1 MHVSKKNIVPM
12 TLLILRRVWRFL
24 MALWLRT
31 DRAELGL
38 IAAGVAFFGF
48 LAIFPAIAA
57 IIALWGFAADP
68 AVLRDQIEP
77 LRQFLPAD
85 AFSVLSGQ
93 VEALIS
99 TNSGKL
105 GLSSLLSLMFALWS
119 ARAGVAALIRGLN
132 AIHHLPNRDGF
143 WHQLRAVVLTLVLIA
158 LVLMA
163 MLSAVAG
170 PLLAR
175 FLPIGT
181 GTALLLELVNLALG
195 FTLVTLA
202 IAATYRLGPNAA
214 RAPRIF
220 TRGLFIALI
229 LWGLVSRGF
238 VLYLANF
245 NTYNEVYGS
254 IGAIVAL
261 LVWFYLS
268 AYAVLL
274 GAAYDAERAA
284 RRRAR
289 QSDVPA
295 RSRNVSKG
303 LTTGRQTEG
312 ASLIHNDNSE
322 N

>member
-1 MHVSKKNIVPM
+1 MQHRYAIN
-12 TLLILRRVWRFL
+12 LLRPLVVLRQIWRFL
-24 MALWLRT
+24 MALWART

-77 LRQFLPAD
+77 LRQFLPTD
-85 AFSVLSGQ
+85 AFAVLSGQ

-99 TNSGKL
+99 TNSGQL
-105 GLSSLLSLMFALWS
+105 GLSSLVSLLFALWS
-119 ARAGVAALIRGLN
+119 ARAGVAALIRGMN

-143 WHQLRAVVLTLVLIA
+143 WHQLRAVVLTLVLVA

-163 MLSAVAG
+163 MFSAVIG

-175 FLPIGT
+175 LLPIGT
-181 GTALLLELVNLALG
+181 GTALLLELVNIGLSLV
-195 FTLVTLA
+195 FVTLA
-202 IAATYRLGPNAA
+202 IAAIYRLGPNGN

-229 LWGLVSRGF
+229 LWAAVSRGF
-238 VLYLANF
+238 VVYLANF
-245 NTYNEVYGS
+245 NTYNQVYGS
-254 IGAIVAL
+254 IGAIAAL
-261 LVWFYLS
+261 LMWFYLS

-284 RRRAR
+284 GKRAR
-289 QSDVPA
+289 RGDHVLFQ
-295 RSRNVSKG
+295 KY
-303 LTTGRQTEG
+303 
-312 ASLIHNDNSE
+312 
-322 N
+322 

>member
-1 MHVSKKNIVPM
+1 MQHRYASFVLRPLV
-12 TLLILRRVWRFL
+12 ILRKIWRFL
-24 MALWLRT
+24 MALWQRT

-77 LRQFLPAD
+77 LRQFLPND
-85 AFSVLSGQ
+85 AFTVMSRQ
-93 VEALIS
+93 VEALIA
-99 TNSGKL
+99 TNSGSL
-105 GLSSLLSLMFALWS
+105 GLSSLISLLFALWS
-119 ARAGVAALIRGLN
+119 ARAGVAALIRGMN

-143 WHQLRAVVLTLVLIA
+143 WHQLRAVVLTLVLVS

-163 MLSAVAG
+163 MFAAVIG

-175 FLPIGT
+175 ILPIGS
-181 GTALLLELVNLALG
+181 GTALILDLVNLGLSLA
-195 FTLVTLA
+195 FVTLA
-202 IAATYRLGPNAA
+202 IAAIYRLGPNRS

-229 LWGLVSRGF
+229 LWALVSRGF

-254 IGAIVAL
+254 IGAIAAL
-261 LVWFYLS
+261 LMWFYLS

-284 RRRAR
+284 GRTAR
-289 QSDVPA
+289 
-295 RSRNVSKG
+295 
-303 LTTGRQTEG
+303 
-312 ASLIHNDNSE
+312 
-322 N
+322 

>member
-1 MHVSKKNIVPM
+1 MQYRYAPA
-12 TLLILRRVWRFL
+12 LLRPLVVLRKIWRFL
-24 MALWLRT
+24 MALWRRT

-77 LRQFLPAD
+77 LRQFLPTD
-85 AFSVLSGQ
+85 AFAVLSGQ

-105 GLSSLLSLMFALWS
+105 GLSSLLSLLFALWS
-119 ARAGVAALIRGLN
+119 ARAGVAALIRGMN

-143 WHQLRAVVLTLVLIA
+143 WHQLRAVVLTLVLVA

-163 MLSAVAG
+163 MFSAVIG

-181 GTALLLELVNLALG
+181 GTALILEVVNLALSLA
-195 FTLVTLA
+195 FVTLA
-202 IAATYRLGPNAA
+202 IAAIYHLGPNRS

-229 LWGLVSRGF
+229 LWALVSRGF

-245 NTYNEVYGS
+245 NTYNQVYGS
-254 IGAIVAL
+254 IGAIAAL
-261 LVWFYLS
+261 LMWFYLS

-284 RRRAR
+284 G
-289 QSDVPA
+289 
-295 RSRNVSKG
+295 KK
-303 LTTGRQTEG
+303 L
-312 ASLIHNDNSE
+312 
-322 N
+322 

>member
-1 MHVSKKNIVPM
+1 MIPLKKTNILRVPFH
-12 TLLILRRVWRFL
+12 ILRRVWRFL
-24 MALWLRT
+24 MALWRRT

-48 LAIFPAIAA
+48 LAIFPALAA

-77 LRQFLPAD
+77 LRQFLPTD
-85 AFSVLSGQ
+85 AFTVLSGQ
-93 VEALIS
+93 VEALIA

-105 GLSSLLSLMFALWS
+105 GLSSLLSLLFALWS

-132 AIHHLPNRDGF
+132 AIHHLPNRDSF
-143 WHQLRAVVLTLVLIA
+143 WHQLRALVLTLVLIT

-163 MLSAVAG
+163 MFAAVAG
-170 PLLAR
+170 PLLAH
-175 FLPIGT
+175 FLPLGT
-181 GTALLLELVNLALG
+181 GEALLLEVINLALG
-195 FTLVTLA
+195 FAFVTLA
-202 IAATYRLGPNAA
+202 IGAIYRLGPNANH
-214 RAPRIF
+214 APRIF

-245 NTYNEVYGS
+245 NTYNQVYGS
-254 IGAIVAL
+254 IGAIAAL
-261 LVWFYLS
+261 LMWFYLS

-284 RRRAR
+284 RQRAK
-289 QSDVPA
+289 PP
-295 RSRNVSKG
+295 
-303 LTTGRQTEG
+303 
-312 ASLIHNDNSE
+312 
-322 N
+322 

>member
-1 MHVSKKNIVPM
+1 MILLKKTNILRVPFH
-12 TLLILRRVWRFL
+12 ILRRVWRFL
-24 MALWLRT
+24 MALWRRT

-48 LAIFPAIAA
+48 LAIFPALAA

-68 AVLRDQIEP
+68 TVLRDQIEP
-77 LRQFLPAD
+77 LRQFLPTD
-85 AFSVLSGQ
+85 AFTVLSGQ

-105 GLSSLLSLMFALWS
+105 GLSSLLSLAFALWS

-143 WHQLRAVVLTLVLIA
+143 WHQLRAVVLTLVLVA

-163 MLSAVAG
+163 MFVAVAG
-170 PLLAR
+170 PLLVHVLPLGAR
-175 FLPIGT
+175 E
-181 GTALLLELVNLALG
+181 ALLLEAINLALG
-195 FTLVTLA
+195 FTFVTLA
-202 IAATYRLGPNAA
+202 IAAIYRLGPNRA

-245 NTYNEVYGS
+245 NMYNQVYGS
-254 IGAIVAL
+254 IGAIAAL
-261 LVWFYLS
+261 LMWFYLS

-274 GAAYDAERAA
+274 GAAYDAERATS
-284 RRRAR
+284 RRSA
-289 QSDVPA
+289 
-295 RSRNVSKG
+295 
-303 LTTGRQTEG
+303 
-312 ASLIHNDNSE
+312 
-322 N
+322 

>member
-1 MHVSKKNIVPM
+1 MQHRYASF
-12 TLLILRRVWRFL
+12 LLRPLVVLRQMWRFL
-24 MALWLRT
+24 MALWRRT

-77 LRQFLPAD
+77 LRQFLPTD
-85 AFSVLSGQ
+85 AFAVLSGQ

-105 GLSSLLSLMFALWS
+105 GLSSLLSLLFALWS
-119 ARAGVAALIRGLN
+119 ARAGVAALIRGMN
-132 AIHHLPNRDGF
+132 AIHHLPNREGF
-143 WHQLRAVVLTLVLIA
+143 WHQLRAVVLTLVLVA
-158 LVLMA
+158 LVLLA
-163 MLSAVAG
+163 MFAAVVG

-181 GTALLLELVNLALG
+181 GTALLLEVVNLALSLA
-195 FTLVTLA
+195 FVTLA
-202 IAATYRLGPNAA
+202 IAAIYHLGPNGS

-229 LWGLVSRGF
+229 LWALVSRGF

-245 NTYNEVYGS
+245 NTYNQVYGS
-254 IGAIVAL
+254 IGAIAAL
-261 LVWFYLS
+261 LMWFYLS

-274 GAAYDAERAA
+274 GAAYDAEHAA
-284 RRRAR
+284 HKKTALR
-289 QSDVPA
+289 
-295 RSRNVSKG
+295 K
-303 LTTGRQTEG
+303 TGVR
-312 ASLIHNDNSE
+312 
-322 N
+322 

>member
-1 MHVSKKNIVPM
+1 MKHRYALY
-12 TLLILRRVWRFL
+12 LLRPLVMLRHIWRFL
-24 MALWLRT
+24 MALWRRT

-48 LAIFPAIAA
+48 LAIFPALAA

-68 AVLRDQIEP
+68 TVLRDQIEP
-77 LRQFLPAD
+77 LRQFLPVD
-85 AFSVLSGQ
+85 AFAVLSGQ

-105 GLSSLLSLMFALWS
+105 GLSSLLSLLFALWS
-119 ARAGVAALIRGLN
+119 ARAGVAALIRGMN

-163 MLSAVAG
+163 MFAAVIG

-181 GTALLLELVNLALG
+181 GTALLLELVNLGLSLA
-195 FTLVTLA
+195 LVTLA
-202 IAATYRLGPNAA
+202 IAAIYHFGPNRN

-229 LWGLVSRGF
+229 LWALVSRGF

-245 NTYNEVYGS
+245 NTYNQVYGS
-254 IGAIVAL
+254 IGAIAAL
-261 LVWFYLS
+261 LMWFYLS

-284 RRRAR
+284 GKARR
-289 QSDVPA
+289 
-295 RSRNVSKG
+295 
-303 LTTGRQTEG
+303 
-312 ASLIHNDNSE
+312 
-322 N
+322 

>member
-1 MHVSKKNIVPM
+1 MQHRYASF
-12 TLLILRRVWRFL
+12 LLRPLVVLRQIWRFL
-24 MALWLRT
+24 MALWRRT

-68 AVLRDQIEP
+68 GVLRDQIEP
-77 LRQFLPAD
+77 LRQFLPTD
-85 AFSVLSGQ
+85 AFAVLSGQ
-93 VEALIS
+93 VEALIA

-105 GLSSLLSLMFALWS
+105 GISSLLSLLFALWS
-119 ARAGVAALIRGLN
+119 ARAGVAALIRGMN

-143 WHQLRAVVLTLVLIA
+143 WHQLRAVVLTLVLVA

-163 MLSAVAG
+163 MFSAVIG

-181 GTALLLELVNLALG
+181 GTALLLEVVNLALSLA
-195 FTLVTLA
+195 FVTLA
-202 IAATYRLGPNAA
+202 IAAIYHLGPNGS

-229 LWGLVSRGF
+229 LWALVSRGF

-245 NTYNEVYGS
+245 NTYNQVYGS
-254 IGAIVAL
+254 IGAIAAL
-261 LVWFYLS
+261 LMWFYLS

-274 GAAYDAERAA
+274 GAAYDAERASGK
-284 RRRAR
+284 RPR
-289 QSDVPA
+289 
-295 RSRNVSKG
+295 
-303 LTTGRQTEG
+303 
-312 ASLIHNDNSE
+312 
-322 N
+322 

>member
-1 MHVSKKNIVPM
+1 MQHRYASA
-12 TLLILRRVWRFL
+12 LLRPLVVLRQIWRFL
-24 MALWLRT
+24 MALWRRT

-48 LAIFPAIAA
+48 LAIFPALAA

-68 AVLRDQIEP
+68 TVLRDQIEP
-77 LRQFLPAD
+77 LRQFLPVD
-85 AFSVLSGQ
+85 AFAVLSGQ
-93 VEALIS
+93 VEALIA

-105 GLSSLLSLMFALWS
+105 GLSSLLSLLFALWS

-132 AIHHLPNRDGF
+132 AIHHLPNRDSF
-143 WHQLRAVVLTLVLIA
+143 WHQLRALVLTFVLIA

-163 MLSAVAG
+163 MFAAVAG

-181 GTALLLELVNLALG
+181 GTALLLEAVNLALSLA
-195 FTLVTLA
+195 FVTLA
-202 IAATYRLGPNAA
+202 IAAIYHLGPNGN

-229 LWGLVSRGF
+229 LWALVSRGF
-238 VLYLANF
+238 VMYLANF
-245 NTYNEVYGS
+245 NTYNQVYGS
-254 IGAIVAL
+254 IGAIAAL
-261 LVWFYLS
+261 LMWFYLS

-284 RRRAR
+284 GRAR
-289 QSDVPA
+289 
-295 RSRNVSKG
+295 
-303 LTTGRQTEG
+303 
-312 ASLIHNDNSE
+312 
-322 N
+322 